1 MINLKSEDLNTL
13 SKILK
18 KASIDFYIY
27 GPRAKGSNSEFSDI
41 DICYKEPLAK
51 ELKWQPIEELENS
64 DLPFKVDL
72 VDYNK
77 CSEEFQNLIKADL
90 RLL

>member
-1 MINLKSEDLNTL
+1 MINIAAKDLDTIRR
-13 SKILK
+13 ILG
-18 KASIDFYIY
+18 KAGIKFYIY
-27 GPRAKGSNSEFSDI
+27 GSRAKGSNSKFSDI

-51 ELKWQPIEELENS
+51 ELKWQIQEELENS

-77 CSEEFQNLIKADL
+77 CSIDFQKLIEPDL
-90 RLL
+90 QPL